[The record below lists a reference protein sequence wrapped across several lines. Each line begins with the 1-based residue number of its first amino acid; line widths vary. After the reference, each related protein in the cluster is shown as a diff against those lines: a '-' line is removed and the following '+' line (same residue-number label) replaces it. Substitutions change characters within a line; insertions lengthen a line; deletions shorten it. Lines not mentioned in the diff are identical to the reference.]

1 MKTRKLTDYQKEFL
15 LEYFFK
21 NEKYAGWKSIAST
34 LIESGSCIVGGTD
47 CIWKGGIGNF
57 IKLEESKFT
66 VGCVLYVFDLE
77 YFLISE
83 WYKEISNQYISLLS
97 DKKRNIIQE
106 YEEITN
112 L

>member
-15 LEYFFK
+15 LEYFFL
-21 NEKYAGWKSIAST
+21 NEKYAGWKNIAST
-34 LIESGSCIVGGTD
+34 LIEAGTCIVAGNE

-57 IKLEESKFT
+57 IKIEEAKHT
-66 VGCVLYVFDLE
+66 VGCVLYIFDLE
-77 YFLISE
+77 YFLSSE
-83 WYKEISNQYISLLS
+83 WYKEISNQYILLLS